1 LKTFLA
7 SVLGGLVAMVLFSF
21 LAFLFVAG
29 IIGAVA
35 SNFSSSQS
43 ASEGSG
49 AIVLEIDL
57 RTPLS
62 DQPATAGPAAI
73 FSQGAFTDVLL
84 KLDSAASDSNV
95 KGVFVRASELG
106 VGNSRAEELRTSFL
120 KLRENGK
127 FIIAHTQ
134 GFLGTG
140 PSAFRSISAADE
152 IWLQPGSDIIVP
164 GMTTET
170 LFMKDLFD
178 NLSVSAEIEAFY
190 EYKNAPNVYKETD
203 YTEPHREAM
212 TELVS
217 DIWTIS
223 VEDIAADRGFADVAS
238 LRALLE
244 SGPISSDEALDA
256 GLVTRLD
263 WPEDAREAAL
273 EKAGEGATIKSIS
286 RYEIKPS
293 SDNAPLIA
301 IVGGEGSIVTGSA
314 TPGPFGGDAI
324 FSSDRVSKALLDAGR
339 DENVKAVVFR
349 VDSGGGS
356 AIASDQIWHAV
367 DRVRNEMNKPVVVS
381 MGGAAASGGYYVS
394 AGADSIL
401 ALRTTITGSIGV
413 FGGKYAI
420 ADGLR
425 QIGINPSAISV
436 GGEFASAFT
445 LDSFTETQRELLHES
460 LERTYDRF
468 MRIVAEGREIDE
480 TRVRE
485 IARGRVWSGEDAAAI
500 NLVNETGGLI
510 AAIEKAKEFADIP
523 ADSEVAI
530 SYFPTPRRGFE
541 DFIAQ
546 FFGASAETSEAAAR
560 FNALMEDETFRAFM
574 DQASALQTRQTQMRA
589 PVVIEN

>member
-1 LKTFLA
+1 MKTFLA
-7 SVLGGLVAMVLFSF
+7 SVLGGLVAMVLFTI

-29 IIGAVA
+29 TIGAIVA
-35 SNFSSSQS
+35 GVAPPPS
-43 ASEGSG
+43 AANKSG
-49 AIVLEIDL
+49 GIVLEIDL

-62 DQPATAGPAAI
+62 DQPASAGPAVF
-73 FSQGAFTDVLL
+73 FSQGAFTDMLL
-84 KLDSAASDSNV
+84 KLDAAADDSKV
-95 KGVFVRASELG
+95 KGVFVRASEFG
-106 VGNSRAEELRTSFL
+106 IGNSRAEELRTAFH
-120 KLRENGK
+120 KLRANGK
-127 FIIAHTQ
+127 FVLAHTQ
-134 GFLGTG
+134 GFMGVG
-140 PSAFRSISAADE
+140 PSALRSISAADE

-164 GMTTET
+164 GMTSET

-190 EYKNAPNVYKETD
+190 EFKNAPNVYKETD

-217 DIWTIS
+217 DIWNIS
-223 VEDIAADRGFADVAS
+223 VEDIAADRGFSDVTA
-238 LRALLE
+238 LKTLLE

-256 GLVTRLD
+256 GLVSRLD

-273 EKAGEGATIKSIS
+273 EKAGEGATLLGIGKYST
-286 RYEIKPS
+286 PMPAA
-293 SDNAPLIA
+293 NTPVIA

-339 DENVKAVVFR
+339 DEKVKAVVFR

-367 DRVRNEMNKPVVVS
+367 DRIQNEFDKPVVVS
-381 MGGAAASGGYYVS
+381 MGSAAASGGYYVS
-394 AGADSIL
+394 AGADSIF

-413 FGGKYAI
+413 YGGKYAI

-436 GGEFASAFT
+436 GGEFATAFT
-445 LDSFTETQRELLHES
+445 LDSFTETQRSLLRES

-468 MRIVAEGREIDE
+468 MRVVSDGREIDE

-485 IARGRVWSGEDAAAI
+485 IAKGRVWSGEDAAELD
-500 NLVNETGGLI
+500 LVNETGGLI

-523 ADSEVAI
+523 AEGDVALN
-530 SYFPTPRRGFE
+530 YYPTPPRGIE
-541 DFIAQ
+541 DFLNEM
-546 FFGASAETSEAAAR
+546 FGASAETSEAAAR
-560 FNALMEDETFRAFM
+560 FNALMRDENFSAIM
-574 DQASALQTRQTQMRA
+574 EQAQALQSRQIQMRA
-589 PVVIEN
+589 PVTIEN